1 MNVAINNFKTKIIR
15 VTPTVSTSA
24 YTANNVLFATTAI
37 PISVTSGNTRGTI
50 LAVSIVDRV
59 RQPVQTITLTFL
71 RSNVALG
78 TLNSAVSI
86 TNTNALEIVAQTT
99 VTTSVDLGSSR
110 YGETQSLTIP
120 FDVPGGNLWVAAQ
133 TGGTPTFSA
142 ADAIRLRVAVQ
153 VESVA

>member
-24 YTANNVLFATTAI
+24 YTANNVLFATTEV
-37 PISVTSGNTRGTI
+37 PISVTAGNSRGTI
-50 LAVSIVDRV
+50 LGVAIVDRV
-59 RQPVQTITLTFL
+59 RTNSQTITLTFL

-78 TLNSAVSI
+78 SLNSTVSI
-86 TNTNALEIVAQTT
+86 TNTNALEIVGQTT

-110 YGETQSLTIP
+110 YGEAQALTIP
-120 FDVPGGNLWVAAQ
+120 FDVPGGSLWVAAQ

-142 ADAIRLRVAVQ
+142 ADAIRLRIAVQ

>member
-24 YTANNVLFATTAI
+24 YTANNVLFATTAV
-37 PISVTSGNTRGTI
+37 PISVTPSSSRGTI
-50 LAVSIVDRV
+50 LGVSIVDRV

-78 TLNSAVSI
+78 SLNAPVTM
-86 TNTNALEIVAQTT
+86 TNTNALEIVGQAT
-99 VTTSVDLGSSR
+99 VTTSVDLANSR
-110 YGETQSLTIP
+110 YGETQSLSIP
-120 FDVPGGNLWVAAQ
+120 FDVPGGSLWVAAQ
-133 TGGTPTFSA
+133 TSGTPTFSA